1 MEKMK
6 NRKTLGVIGGMG
18 PEATSYYYENVIAH
32 TKADCDQEHIDMV
45 ILSHAT
51 MPDRTEAIISGDN
64 KHLINMLCNDARTL
78 ETLGVSN
85 IAITCNTSHYFYD
98 HIQKAVKIPVINMI
112 EESAFYAVRDF
123 ENVKRVGIMATDGTI
138 NSKIY
143 HRACR
148 KAGVTPVKP
157 SAERQKDVMSLIY
170 DDIKAGKPGD
180 RRKFDRVVSEFMR
193 KGCDVIILACTE
205 LSVFKGKHDVPSICL
220 DAMDVLV
227 KESILRSGAEYK

>member
-1 MEKMK
+1 MDNKIYK
-6 NRKTLGVIGGMG
+6 LGVIGGMG
-18 PEATSYYYENVIAH
+18 PEATSYYYDSLTAH
-32 TKADCDQEHIDMV
+32 TEAACDQEHIDMV

-51 MPDRTEAIISGDN
+51 MPDRTGAILSGDD
-64 KHLINMLCNDARTL
+64 KRLIRLLQDDAKTL
-78 ETLGVSN
+78 EQLGVGN

-98 HIQKAVKIPVINMI
+98 HIQKAVNIPVINMI
-112 EESAFYAVRDF
+112 QESVNYAVRDF
-123 ENVKRVGIMATDGTI
+123 DNVKRVGIMATDGTI
-138 NSKIY
+138 NSRIY
-143 HRACR
+143 HKACR
-148 KAGVTPVKP
+148 KLGVTPVKP

-180 RRKFDRVVSEFMR
+180 RKKFDRVVSEFMR

-227 KESILRSGAEYK
+227 KESILRSGAKYKEI